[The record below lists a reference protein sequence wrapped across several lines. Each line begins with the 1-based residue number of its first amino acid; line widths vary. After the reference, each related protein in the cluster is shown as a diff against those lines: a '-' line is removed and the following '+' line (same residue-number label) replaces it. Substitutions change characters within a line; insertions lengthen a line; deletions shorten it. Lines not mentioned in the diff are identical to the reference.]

1 MNRHTLLFTALSL
14 LLAAGLAGCGGQNS
28 GDDHGDGHAH
38 DEAEASHDAKGE
50 EEHGHGHDDHAE
62 EEPEKGPNGGRLH
75 VDGNLTVELKIEES
89 GQPPRYAAWVTRNG
103 EPVDPG
109 EATVEVKLE
118 RLGGIVD
125 THRLAPVD
133 GRLQGDG
140 VVGEPHSFVVTVSAT
155 AGDTSATWTYDS
167 FEGRTTMSA
176 KAAEDSGVRVAAVGP
191 GMVAESIL
199 APGRVIVPPERLAD
213 VAAPF
218 AGVVRRVAANPGDRV
233 AAGAT
238 LSTIESGASLSTY
251 TLRSPVAGTVLSRS
265 VEVGQRTGEGALFQI
280 ADLDALA
287 VDLPLFGADALRVTP
302 NVTVRLR
309 RLIDGHEVNARIDR
323 VLPAVDALSQS
334 LTARADVLN
343 DDGRWRPGMA
353 VEARIVIDETEVP
366 LRLPTSALQRFRDWQ
381 VAFIRVGD
389 AYEIRPLELGRS
401 DGQWVEVREGLNA
414 GDEVV
419 VEQSFLIKADI
430 EKSGASHDH

>member
-1 MNRHTLLFTALSL
+1 MNRHTILFTALSV
-14 LLAAGLAGCGGQNS
+14 LLAAGLAGCGGQS
-28 GDDHGDGHAH
+28 AEDDHGDGHAH
-38 DEAEASHDAKGE
+38 DAAEAAHDDGGE
-50 EEHGHGHDDHAE
+50 ESHGHGHDDHAE
-62 EEPEKGPNGGRLH
+62 EEPEKGPNGGRMH
-75 VDGNLTVELKIEES
+75 VQGDLTVELKIEET

-118 RLGGIVD
+118 RLGGTVD
-125 THRLAPVD
+125 THRLTPVD

-140 VVGEPHSFVVTVSAT
+140 VVGEPHSFVVTVNASV
-155 AGDTSATWTYDS
+155 GDESATWTYDS

-176 KAAEDSGVRVAAVGP
+176 KAAEAAGVRVAAVGP
-191 GMVAESIL
+191 GVVAEAIL

-218 AGVVRRVAANPGDRV
+218 AGVVRRVSANPGDRV
-233 AAGAT
+233 AANAT
-238 LSTIESGASLSTY
+238 LAAVESGASLSTY
-251 TLRSPVAGTVLSRS
+251 ALRSPIAGTVLSRS

-280 ADLDALA
+280 ADLSALA
-287 VDLPLFGADALRVTP
+287 VELPLFGADSLRVTP
-302 NVTVRLR
+302 EASVRLR
-309 RLIDGHEVNARIDR
+309 RVIDGHEVEAKIDR
-323 VLPAVDALSQS
+323 VLPAADALSQS
-334 LTARADVLN
+334 LTARAALPN

-353 VEARIVIDETEVP
+353 VEARIVVDQAEVP
-366 LRLPTSALQRFRDWQ
+366 IRLPMSALQRFRDWQ
-381 VAFIRVGD
+381 VAFIRIGD

-401 DGQWVEVREGLNA
+401 DGTWVEVREGLKS
-414 GDEVV
+414 GDDVV